1 MAGIRGAILM
11 ISKQAGEASDPDG
24 LGPGDLTRA
33 SAEVGKRK
41 VGKRCSLFRAIS
53 RAAHLSGCPST
64 TIATCTLQPSDLTQL
79 LLREPQHVVD
89 LYVTAGMGDGVI
101 HGGIMPLNRSVARQ
115 MSQAESNVRQSVG
128 YAAILCA
135 ARQSAGITASAMSW
149 VTAV

>member
-1 MAGIRGAILM
+1 MIDPPLGLCNGSASSACLWRTVLT
-11 ISKQAGEASDPDG
+11 ISKQAGEPSDSNG

-64 TIATCTLQPSDLTQL
+64 TIARCTLQPSDLAQL

-89 LYVTAGMGDGVI
+89 LYVAASIGDGVI
-101 HGGIMPLNRSVARQ
+101 HVGIMPAAGFPASR
-115 MSQAESNVRQSVG
+115 MSQAESN
-128 YAAILCA
+128 
-135 ARQSAGITASAMSW
+135 ARRGVSAMQR
-149 VTAV
+149 